1 MATVLDIITRAYRKL
16 GIAAADEAITADMA
30 QLGLDTLNDLMASWQ
45 LYGIPRAHSTISEV
59 AQEFPMAQR
68 FNNGV
73 IRQLAA
79 ELSPDFEVGPV
90 ESDTFLR
97 ALQAEYMQI
106 DEVTLDRGL
115 TRMPSQR
122 DGRYWIYE

>member
-1 MATVLDIITRAYRKL
+1 M
-16 GIAAADEAITADMA
+16 
-30 QLGLDTLNDLMASWQ
+30 
-45 LYGIPRAHSTISEV
+45 SEV

-79 ELSPDFEVGPV
+79 ELSPDFEVAPV
-90 ESDTFLR
+90 ESDTFFR

-122 DGRYWIYE
+122 DGRYWVYE